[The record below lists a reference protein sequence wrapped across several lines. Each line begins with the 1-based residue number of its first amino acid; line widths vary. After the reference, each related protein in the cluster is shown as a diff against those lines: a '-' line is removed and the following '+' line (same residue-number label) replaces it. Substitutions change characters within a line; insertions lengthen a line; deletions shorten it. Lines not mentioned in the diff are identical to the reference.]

1 MDFGLGGKLSCLF
14 TEVVIHQH
22 LLSGAEKNV
31 YKSLHLF
38 QIIHQSWK
46 AIVQVALW
54 YYKQNTGKVVYFVA
68 KFWGLYM

>member
-1 MDFGLGGKLSCLF
+1 MDLGLGGKLSCLF
-14 TEVVIHQH
+14 TEVVNHQH
-22 LLSGAEKNV
+22 LLSRAEKNV

-54 YYKQNTGKVVYFVA
+54 
-68 KFWGLYM
+68 